1 MNMFIFEQDI
11 SFVKKT
17 IAHKKNKTPNPGFI
31 LIQVL
36 PWATQQT
43 VGQIGAWE
51 RG

>member
-17 IAHKKNKTPNPGFI
+17 IAHKKTPLTQASYSSG
-31 LIQVL
+31 L
-36 PWATQQT
+36 PWATQRAE
-43 VGQIGAWE
+43 VGQMGAWE